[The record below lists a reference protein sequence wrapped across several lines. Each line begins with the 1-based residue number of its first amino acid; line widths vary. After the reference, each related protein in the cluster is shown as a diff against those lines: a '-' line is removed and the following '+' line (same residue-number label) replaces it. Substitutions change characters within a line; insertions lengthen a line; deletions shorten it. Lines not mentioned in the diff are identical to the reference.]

1 MISGGGRISEKKY
14 PTNRIGTTTTTTT
27 KVRCMFTPQNF
38 KKNNLAKTNPPP
50 LKIKWTTL
58 GTEIAKSRLVVVT
71 LKEKQKPRKQELT
84 LSRTLSL
91 MQVYNTVVIY
101 TPWHICI
108 SVHINTLQCNYW
120 PVTVP
125 FSIKGHML
133 VDISRAYFTDK
144 PHLWTKFFAFSFFH
158 SAWEFFFNWS
168 TLVSWWYNVPVWRE
182 HA

>member
-1 MISGGGRISEKKY
+1 MY
-14 PTNRIGTTTTTTT
+14 
-27 KVRCMFTPQNF
+27 VYTPKF

-71 LKEKQKPRKQELT
+71 LKEKQKPRKQELK

-101 TPWHICI
+101 TPRHICI
-108 SVHINTLQCNYW
+108 PVHISILQCNYW
-120 PVTVP
+120 LVTVP

-133 VDISRAYFTDK
+133 VDVSRAYFTDK
-144 PHLWTKFFAFSFFH
+144 PRLWTKFFAFSFFN
-158 SAWEFFFNWS
+158 SA
-168 TLVSWWYNVPVWRE
+168 
-182 HA
+182 